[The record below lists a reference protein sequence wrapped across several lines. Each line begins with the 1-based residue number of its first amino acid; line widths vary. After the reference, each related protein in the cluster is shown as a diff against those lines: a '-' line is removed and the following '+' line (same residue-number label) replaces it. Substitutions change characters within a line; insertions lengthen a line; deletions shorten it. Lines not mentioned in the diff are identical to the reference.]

1 MAGEL
6 LSWLGLITGVPLLL
20 FGALLRS
27 GEARLVPTEI
37 VIVQGLRGA
46 DARWFAAG
54 DFHER
59 TLRTTERALLGDRDV
74 CTAFVSHRDP
84 SRMRLQV
91 RRPITSVCLALGGV
105 LAGAGLCGFAVSLLP
120 MILG

>member
-6 LSWLGLITGVPLLL
+6 LSWVGLITGVPLLL
-20 FGALLRS
+20 VGALLRS
-27 GEARLVPTEI
+27 GEARWVPTEI
-37 VIVQGLRGA
+37 VVVHGLRGSA
-46 DARWFAAG
+46 ARWFAAG

-59 TLRTTERALLGDRDV
+59 TLRAAERALLGGRDV

-84 SRMRLQV
+84 SRMRLQA
-91 RRPITSVCLALGGV
+91 RRPFTSVCLALGGV

-120 MILG
+120 MVLG

>member
-6 LSWLGLITGVPLLL
+6 LSWVGLIIGVPLLL
-20 FGALLRS
+20 VGALLRS

-37 VIVQGLRGA
+37 VIVHGLRGA
-46 DARWFAAG
+46 EARWFAAG

-59 TLRTTERALLGDRDV
+59 ALRTTERDLLGGRDY
-74 CTAFVSHRDP
+74 CTAFVNRRDP
-84 SRMRLQV
+84 TRMRLRA
-91 RRPITSVCLALGGV
+91 RRPVTSVCLALGGV

-120 MILG
+120 MVLG